1 MKWFLVAVGVF
12 LGRYLHDRVDDEL
25 FFRVV
30 HASLFV
36 IGVKLLYDASGA

>member
-1 MKWFLVAVGVF
+1 MPLAP
-12 LGRYLHDRVDDEL
+12 LGIWIGRRIHLRVNDDL

-36 IGVKLLYDASGA
+36 IGVKLLYDVAPL